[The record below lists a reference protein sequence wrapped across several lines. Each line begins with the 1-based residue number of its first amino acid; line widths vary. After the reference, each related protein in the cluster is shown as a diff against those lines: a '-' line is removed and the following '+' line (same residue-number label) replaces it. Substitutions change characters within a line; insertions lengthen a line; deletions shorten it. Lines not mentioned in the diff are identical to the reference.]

1 MKKFCFGNG
10 FAVEIDFG
18 NACVHHVAFQN
29 EQLTQGDIPFY
40 AAKLRNREGKSR
52 IITATEGEFISFD
65 GVTAQY
71 THKEAEIFIS
81 VKETVDG
88 LVWRISVQN
97 KTEDLLEWVE
107 LMSIGVA
114 KKLQD
119 EEGGKG
125 AILFPYN
132 EGCLVT
138 DMDKRHWSPFPY
150 IEPDYPSQG
159 KYCIF
164 PNMLSSQFMAY
175 IAEDKG
181 IYLGMHDAER
191 TTKHID
197 FRYHEESIKLQMRV
211 FCNAD
216 YGQDYQMPFD
226 CVMSFFEGDWR
237 NACEIYRNW
246 FYENLPDGLTKIKDA
261 KDLPSWYEKSPI
273 IVAYPVR
280 GTKDT
285 GDMSP
290 NKLFPY
296 TNALPILEE
305 FQTKAESKVMSLLMH
320 WEGTAPWAPPYVW
333 PPYGGEEVFNEFLQ
347 KAHEQEL
354 LVGVYCSGM
363 GWTQQ
368 SNIVAEYNRENDY
381 ENEHLS
387 EIMCSNTNGEI
398 KSVICEA
405 QRSGYDICPALER
418 SKHLFAEEI
427 DKVVKSGVDYVQV
440 LDQNHG
446 GCSYFCYSSE
456 HGHVPAP
463 GKWQQEETLKLLQGI
478 DNGKVLLGCESAAAE
493 PFLSALKFSDN
504 RYELNYYIGM
514 PVPLY
519 SYIYHEYVNNFMG
532 NQICHMLSKEE
543 YNYPYRVAYS
553 FIAGDMLTAV
563 ITENGEISYS
573 WCDWIQPKEKMVD
586 KETALTA
593 LKNFNAWR
601 IKGGKNYLHYGK
613 MVKPLLIQCGTN
625 SLMDE
630 YGKKVTV
637 DEVLTAAYEY
647 DGRKLQFVANYNLHS
662 VTVSVSKPVTVYKN
676 ATMSEMEKGVTSFA
690 IPALSA
696 FAIEV
701 IE

>member
-1 MKKFCFGNG
+1 MKKYIFSNGNEATVCFEKAYISDVCIGG
-10 FAVEIDFG
+10 KTLA
-18 NACVHHVAFQN
+18 
-29 EQLTQGDIPFY
+29 QGEIPFY
-40 AAKLRNREGKSR
+40 ALKLRNQNGQGR
-52 IITATEGEFISFD
+52 IISAQEGAFISFD
-65 GVTAQY
+65 GERACYSHAEVNVTI
-71 THKEAEIFIS
+71 T
-81 VKETVDG
+81 VKAGDND
-88 LVWRISVQN
+88 LIWRISVQN

-107 LMSIGVA
+107 LMSFGVG

-175 IAEDKG
+175 ITDGKG

-197 FRYHEESIKLQMRV
+197 FRYYEESIKLQMRV
-211 FCNAD
+211 FCNVN

-226 CVMSFFEGDWR
+226 CVMTFFEGEWQDV
-237 NACEIYRNW
+237 CEIYREW
-246 FYENLPDGLTKIKDA
+246 FYENLPSGLTKIKDCQN
-261 KDLPSWYEKSPI
+261 LPKWYSESPI
-273 IVAYPVR
+273 IITYPIR
-280 GTKDT
+280 GQHDT
-285 GDMSP
+285 DDMTP

-296 TNALPILEE
+296 INALPILEE
-305 FQTKAESKVMSLLMH
+305 FQTKTESKVMSLLMH

-368 SNIVAEYNRENDY
+368 SNIVSEYNRENDY

-387 EIMCSNTNGEI
+387 EIMCSNSNGEI
-398 KSVICEA
+398 KSVICEP
-405 QRSGYDICPALER
+405 QRRGYDICPALDK
-418 SKHLFAEEI
+418 SKRVFAEEI
-427 DKVVKSGVDYVQV
+427 GKVVKSGVDYVQV

-446 GCSYFCYSSE
+446 GCGYFCYSSE

-493 PFLSALKFSDN
+493 PFISALKFSDN
-504 RYELNYYIGM
+504 RYELNYYIGL
-514 PVPLY
+514 PVPAY
-519 SYIYHEYVNNFMG
+519 SYIYHEFVNNFMG
-532 NQICHMLSKEE
+532 NQICQMLSKEE

-563 ITENGEISYS
+563 ITENGEVSHS

-593 LKNFNAWR
+593 LKNLNAWR

-613 MVKPLLIQCGTN
+613 MVKPLPIQCGIN
-625 SLMDE
+625 NFIDD
-630 YGKKVTV
+630 YGKKVVV
-637 DEVLTAAYEY
+637 DEALTSAYEY
-647 DGRKLQFVANYNLHS
+647 NGRKLQFIANYNLHP
-662 VTVSVSKPVTVYKN
+662 VTVSLGQSVTVYKN
-676 ATMSEMEKGVTSFA
+676 PEMTDIEYGVSV
-690 IPALSA
+690 IEVPALSA
-696 FAIEV
+696 VAIEV
-701 IE
+701 CE